1 MRRTLRRSLEGLLAA
16 AVYTAAALV
25 YLRPIA
31 RVHGDH
37 LAPNAEDPLFTL
49 YVLKWVMRQARLG
62 FPALWD
68 ANVFFPAKGAL
79 AFSDPFLAPALQVL
93 WVPNAISAYNLLVL
107 SSFVLAGLAMW
118 WVLAESGCSA
128 PAAVLGGAMFAFS
141 PFRWSHFNHL
151 AMLLGQWIPL
161 AMWSFDRLLAGAA
174 EPTPMRAWRRAAL
187 FLLFYVLNL
196 TSSCYFAF
204 MLLVPLL
211 AILASRL
218 MAYRRELLRPR
229 ALAVLAPT
237 ALLALAAT
245 LALFL
250 PYLRLARDMDMAREE
265 SVVVHNAAALA
276 SYVSPAPENVYS
288 PRPPRALWSRARLPL
303 WERPFTRVENSLF
316 PGFLATVFALVGIVA
331 FARRYRTQPAANE
344 PRLASL
350 RRAALATL
358 LLVALLAVLLGDVY
372 TLRLERDTALGRWL
386 PAPSLA
392 NWTALGAAFA
402 GSLALWT
409 LLRRRWRG
417 RPLLRWREVDPWE
430 RGLLISGATCLLLS
444 FPLAYVPLMQVVP
457 GMNGMRV
464 PARFAALLAI
474 TIVYFAARGL
484 DVAFS
489 RLRRPIAK
497 ALAVAGLAAL
507 LAAELHPRPVRWVPI
522 PREPELPAVY
532 HWLASRD
539 DVGALLEVPMRAGG
553 REAPYMYAA
562 TLHWK
567 PIANGY
573 SSFLPP
579 TYQQLS
585 AAVGRALPSAEA
597 LDLAARLGVTHLVV
611 HGERLG
617 PPARLRQWEQQLETR
632 LLLVHATG
640 ADRVY
645 RLVGEQNQV
654 QSQRPP

>member
-1 MRRTLRRSLEGLLAA
+1 
-16 AVYTAAALV
+16 
-25 YLRPIA
+25 
-31 RVHGDH
+31 
-37 LAPNAEDPLFTL
+37 
-49 YVLKWVMRQARLG
+49 
-62 FPALWD
+62 
-68 ANVFFPAKGAL
+68 
-79 AFSDPFLAPALQVL
+79 
-93 WVPNAISAYNLLVL
+93 
-107 SSFVLAGLAMW
+107 
-118 WVLAESGCSA
+118 
-128 PAAVLGGAMFAFS
+128 
-141 PFRWSHFNHL
+141 
-151 AMLLGQWIPL
+151 
-161 AMWSFDRLLAGAA
+161 
-174 EPTPMRAWRRAAL
+174 
-187 FLLFYVLNL
+187 
-196 TSSCYFAF
+196 
-204 MLLVPLL
+204 
-211 AILASRL
+211 
-218 MAYRRELLRPR
+218 MAHRRELLRPR

-245 LALFL
+245 LALFQ
-250 PYLRLARDMDMAREE
+250 PYLRLAREMDMAREE

-276 SYVSPAPENVYS
+276 SYMSPAPENVYS

-372 TLRLERDTALGRWL
+372 TLRLERDTALGRSL
-386 PAPSLA
+386 PAPSPVT
-392 NWTALGAAFA
+392 WTALGAAFA

-430 RGLLISGATCLLLS
+430 RGLLISGAACLLLS

-464 PARFAALLAI
+464 PARFAALLAV
-474 TIVYFAARGL
+474 TVVYFAARGV
-484 DVAFS
+484 DVTLA
-489 RLRRPIAK
+489 RLRRPAVRV
-497 ALAVAGLAAL
+497 LAVASFAAL
-507 LAAELHPRPVRWVPI
+507 LAVELQARPVRWVPI
-522 PREPELPAVY
+522 PRERELPAVY

-539 DVGALLEVPMRAGG
+539 GVGALLEVPMRAGG

-579 TYQQLS
+579 SYQQLS
-585 AAVGRALPSAEA
+585 AVVGRALPSAEA
-597 LDLAARLGVTHLVV
+597 LDLAASLGVTHLVV

-617 PPARLRQWEQQLETR
+617 PPARLRSWEEQLGGR
-632 LLLVHATG
+632 LLLVNAAGT
-640 ADRVY
+640 DRVY
-645 RLVGEQNQV
+645 RLVGQPAQA
-654 QSQRPP
+654 RPQDPR

>member
-1 MRRTLRRSLEGLLAA
+1 MTRPRRLLEGLLAC

-62 FPALWD
+62 FPQLWD

-107 SSFVLAGLAMW
+107 SSFVLAGLAIW
-118 WVLAESGCSA
+118 WVLAESGCSM

-141 PFRWSHFNHL
+141 PFRWSHLNHL

-161 AMWSFDRLLAGAA
+161 AMWSFDRLLA
-174 EPTPMRAWRRAAL
+174 ERTPRRAAL

-211 AILASRL
+211 AILASRWSEH
-218 MAYRRELLRPR
+218 ARGDSRERHALLRPR

-237 ALLALAAT
+237 ALIALLAT

-250 PYLRLARDMDMAREE
+250 PYLRLARAMDMAREE

-316 PGFLATVFALVGIVA
+316 PGFAAAVFAFVGLAA
-331 FARRYRTQPAANE
+331 FARRHRTTPAEDE
-344 PRLASL
+344 PRLTL
-350 RRAALATL
+350 LQRTALATL
-358 LLVALLAVLLGDVY
+358 LLAALLALLLGDVY
-372 TLRLERDTALGRWL
+372 TLRLERDTAVGRFL
-386 PAPSLA
+386 PAPSVGT
-392 NWTALGAAFA
+392 WTALGAAFA
-402 GSLALWT
+402 GSLALWAW
-409 LLRRRWRG
+409 LRRRWRG
-417 RPLLRWREVDPWE
+417 RPLLRWRGVDPWE
-430 RGLLISGATCLLLS
+430 RGLLASGAACLLLTL
-444 FPLAYVPLMQVVP
+444 PLAYVPLMQVVP

-464 PARFAALLAI
+464 PARFAALLGV
-474 TIVYFAARGL
+474 TVVYFAARGI
-484 DVAFS
+484 DVALA
-489 RLRRPIAK
+489 RLRRSASK
-497 ALAVAGLAAL
+497 ALTVVALATLVILIAV
-507 LAAELHPRPVRWVPI
+507 ELHPRPVRWVPM
-522 PREPELPAVY
+522 PREDELPEVY
-532 HWLASRD
+532 HWLASRG

-579 TYQQLS
+579 SYQQLS
-585 AAVGRALPSAEA
+585 AAVGRSLPGAEA

-617 PPARLRQWEQQLETR
+617 PPGRLRQWEQQLGGR
-632 LLLVHATG
+632 LRLVHASG

-645 RLVGEQNQV
+645 RLLGAA
-654 QSQRPP
+654 